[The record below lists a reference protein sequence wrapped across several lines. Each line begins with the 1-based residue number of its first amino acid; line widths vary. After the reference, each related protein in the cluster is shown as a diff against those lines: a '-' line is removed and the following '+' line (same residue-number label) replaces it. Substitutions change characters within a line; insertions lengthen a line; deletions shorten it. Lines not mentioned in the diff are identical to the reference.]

1 MKNKNNYTLLIIVC
15 VILLSIL
22 GILYFDGDESESI
35 INNNETKYLLLDDY
49 SRFYTVESIVYKYI
63 NLITS
68 NNVSDLINVLDEDY
82 VSNNNIT
89 SETVFNYVDKLEG
102 LYSFKAKKIYYENN
116 GKYIIKYYVYGILN
130 KEGMDE
136 IIDKSDY
143 YLVVNIDTKNNL
155 FSITPYDGKIFKE
168 VNNG

>member
-22 GILYFDGDESESI
+22 GILYFDSEESESI
-35 INNNETKYLLLDDY
+35 SNNENKYLLLDDY

-89 SETVFNYVDKLEG
+89 SESVFNYIDKLEG
-102 LYSFKAKKIYYENN
+102 LCSFKAKKIYYENN
-116 GKYIIKYYVYGILN
+116 GKYIIKYYVYGTLN

-143 YLVVNIDTKNNL
+143 YLVVKLDTKNNL

>member
-22 GILYFDGDESESI
+22 GILYFDSDETESI
-35 INNNETKYLLLDDY
+35 VNNNETKYLLLDDY

-102 LYSFKAKKIYYENN
+102 IYSFKAKKIYYENKS
-116 GKYIIKYYVYGILN
+116 KYIIKYYVYGTLN

-136 IIDKSDY
+136 IIEKSDY